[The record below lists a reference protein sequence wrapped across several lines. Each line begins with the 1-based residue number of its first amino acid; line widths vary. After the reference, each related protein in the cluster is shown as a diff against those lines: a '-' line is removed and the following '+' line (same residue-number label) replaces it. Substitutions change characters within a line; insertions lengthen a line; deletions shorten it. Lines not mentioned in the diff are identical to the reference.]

1 MFSTHLNNYMSR
13 VKGQQAH
20 VVAIGGSANATDD
33 VFSQQTS
40 RQTDTTE
47 QV

>member
-1 MFSTHLNNYMSR
+1 MFFAHLNNYMSR

-20 VVAIGGSANATDD
+20 VVAIGGSGNATDD

-40 RQTDTTE
+40 RPTDTIE